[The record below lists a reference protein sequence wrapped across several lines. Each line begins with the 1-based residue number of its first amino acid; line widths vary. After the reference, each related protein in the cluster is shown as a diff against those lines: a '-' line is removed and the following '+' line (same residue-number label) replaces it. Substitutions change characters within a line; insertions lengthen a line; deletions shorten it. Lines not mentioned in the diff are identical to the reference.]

1 MIERE
6 LLVANRL
13 GLHARASARLVQV
26 LSGFRCN
33 ATLIAKGREVN
44 AKSIMGVMLLAA
56 GPGTTVL
63 LRVDGGA
70 GVLVLTDLYGATPSN
85 LAAKVAQL
93 GTSVRRVSAV
103 NLPMLLRIMNYAEL
117 DLDELPAVAAAGARN
132 GVIQDDA

>member
-33 ATLIAKGREVN
+33 ATLLAKGREVN

-56 GPGTTVL
+56 GPGTEVV
-63 LRVDGGA
+63 LRVEGEDE
-70 GVLVLTDLYGATPSN
+70 
-85 LAAKVAQL
+85 AAA
-93 GTSVRRVSAV
+93 
-103 NLPMLLRIMNYAEL
+103 AE
-117 DLDELPAVAAAGARN
+117 AVADLFGRN
-132 GVIQDDA
+132 FDEDG

>member
-56 GPGTTVL
+56 GPGTDVVL
-63 LRVDGGA
+63 RADGE
-70 GVLVLTDLYGATPSN
+70 DE
-85 LAAKVAQL
+85 AAAAD
-93 GTSVRRVSAV
+93 AV
-103 NLPMLLRIMNYAEL
+103 AEL
-117 DLDELPAVAAAGARN
+117 FGRNFDE
-132 GVIQDDA
+132 DA